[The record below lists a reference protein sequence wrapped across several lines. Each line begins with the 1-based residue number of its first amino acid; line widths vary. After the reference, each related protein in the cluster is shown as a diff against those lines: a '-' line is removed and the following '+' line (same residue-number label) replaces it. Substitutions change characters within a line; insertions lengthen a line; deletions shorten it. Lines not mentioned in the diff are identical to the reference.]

1 MESILLR
8 DLYQKDHAL
17 ASSLNGQEITVS
29 GWVRSIRD
37 SKSLGS
43 SYYMMEPVFKR
54 CRSSMNM
61 ARCSLI
67 RMDPLPMKGKKPSR
81 P

>member
-29 GWVRSIRD
+29 
-37 SKSLGS
+37 
-43 SYYMMEPVFKR
+43 

>member
-37 SKSLGS
+37 SKSLGFIILHDGTCFQTLQIV
-43 SYYMMEPVFKR
+43 YEPVSYTHLDVYKR
-54 CRSSMNM
+54 Q
-61 ARCSLI
+61 SL
-67 RMDPLPMKGKKPSR
+67 
-81 P
+81 